1 MHIILF
7 GPPGAG
13 KGTQG
18 ELLAERFDLVRLST
32 GDLLREALREG
43 TPLGLEAKRY
53 MEAGELVPDDVILGM
68 VREVLEREAGR
79 GGFIFDGF
87 PRTRAQAEGLDALL
101 ASLGTSLDAVLV
113 LDVDDDTIVRRLSGR
128 LSCPKCGAI
137 YNLHSN
143 RPTRAGICDACGT
156 ELVQRQDDR
165 EETIRRRLAVYREQT
180 APVLDHY
187 ADMGTDI
194 RHIPGGREV
203 DAVQAELRSV
213 LQS

>member
-18 ELLAERFDLVRLST
+18 ELLAEQFDLVRLST
-32 GDLLREALREG
+32 GDLLREALRDG
-43 TPLGLEAKRY
+43 TPLGREAKRY
-53 MEAGELVPDDVILGM
+53 MDAGDLVPDEVILGM
-68 VREVLEREAGR
+68 VRDVLEKQSGR

-101 ASLGTSLDAVLV
+101 ASLGHSLDSVLV

-128 LSCPKCGAI
+128 MNCPKCGAV
-137 YNLHSN
+137 YNVHSN
-143 RPTRAGICDACGT
+143 PPARAGVCDMCGT
-156 ELVQRQDDR
+156 PLVQRPDDR

-187 ADMGTDI
+187 ARTAVPI
-194 RHIPGGREV
+194 HKVPGDRPVES
-203 DAVQAELRSV
+203 VQAELRSV
-213 LQS
+213 LPT